1 MTRFG
6 PTHADLGPWDL
17 LYSCICF
24 YPFPSFTQRLFEPTK
39 PKTVRLP
46 THLAVSCLLS
56 SLGRKNS
63 PQKTLLK
70 TPPPPHQ
77 CQKTPQHRLATD
89 RLAASFLADHFRNHP
104 TSRASTARF
113 PHQAGHFPFPHG
125 LVREIWIR
133 ERWVLRGRAE
143 PPPARN
149 PQVGGEG
156 WSWCRREEGE
166 EVSRQDGQGGGL
178 RLLRRRRP
186 PLRPLQVALRPPP
199 PHRPPSAPREERGKA
214 HPPPRRQQQPGLH
227 ATM

>member
-1 MTRFG
+1 MVVCFLAGGRSRVDDAGEWRRRAKCLRKCGRSGGCVLCRGRAAACVALNMTRFG

-39 PKTVRLP
+39 PQTVRLP

-125 LVREIWIR
+125 LVREMYAA
-133 ERWVLRGRAE
+133 LHK
-143 PPPARN
+143 
-149 PQVGGEG
+149 
-156 WSWCRREEGE
+156 
-166 EVSRQDGQGGGL
+166 
-178 RLLRRRRP
+178 RL
-186 PLRPLQVALRPPP
+186 
-199 PHRPPSAPREERGKA
+199 
-214 HPPPRRQQQPGLH
+214 
-227 ATM
+227 